1 MIFTL
6 SLLALPTGKRLCIC
20 ARFGLG
26 DKKFA
31 HSLANMEMTSVYKMK
46 IFTWM

>member
-1 MIFTL
+1 MIED
-6 SLLALPTGKRLCIC
+6 SLLGLPIGKRLHIC

-31 HSLANMEMTSVYKMK
+31 HSLANVAMISVHKLK